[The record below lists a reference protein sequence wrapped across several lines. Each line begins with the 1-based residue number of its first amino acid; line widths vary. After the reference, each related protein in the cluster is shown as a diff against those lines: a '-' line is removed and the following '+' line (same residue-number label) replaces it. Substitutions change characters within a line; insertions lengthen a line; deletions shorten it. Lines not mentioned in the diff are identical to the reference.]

1 MLDYLLQY
9 GLFLAEVTTVVIA
22 IGVMIRFLF
31 NAIRHAREYT
41 AEHLEVKNLNRRFE
55 QMADVLNHDLLNP
68 HERKA
73 HIKAKKKEYKR
84 RTKEQKKGKTARSR
98 VFVLDFDG
106 DIRASAVEH
115 LREEIS
121 AVVQVARPED
131 EVLLRL
137 ESQGGMVH
145 TYGLAASQLRRLKSA
160 GIRLTASVDEVAASG
175 GYMMACVAE
184 RIIAAPFAII
194 GSIGVVGQLPNFNR
208 FLKEHNVDFELH
220 TAGQYKRTLTLFG
233 ENTDAARDKFQEELE
248 DTHKLFKSFVTE
260 NRPQLEIEMV
270 ATGEHWY
277 GTRALERKLIDI
289 IQTSDDYLLAA
300 SKDRDIFE
308 VHYKRRR
315 PLQERLASG
324 IRAVVKGV
332 SGERWQDRMLP

>member
-1 MLDYLLQY
+1 
-9 GLFLAEVTTVVIA
+9 
-22 IGVMIRFLF
+22 
-31 NAIRHAREYT
+31 
-41 AEHLEVKNLNRRFE
+41 
-55 QMADVLNHDLLNP
+55 MADVLNHDLLNP

-73 HIKAKKKEYKR
+73 HIKAKKKEYKQ
-84 RTKEQKKGKTARSR
+84 RTKEQKKGETARSR

-137 ESQGGMVH
+137 ESRGGMVH

-277 GTRALERKLIDI
+277 GTWALERKLIDI

-332 SGERWQDRMLP
+332 SGERWQDWMLP